1 MSIHEVNEQIRAWNQ
16 MGEFCAAQAQK
27 LEQAGWDSFEDHAGM
42 SGERPIAAIQ
52 IARPDLE
59 AAWQEQHEQAAAP
72 EQQPHPEPAPAP
84 NAEETL
90 AVSVEEVRGVLAE
103 VSVAGFTAQA
113 RALIQQTGVSKL
125 SEVPPEQYGWLLGKA
140 KELRD
145 ASK

>member
-1 MSIHEVNEQIRAWNQ
+1 MGIHELNEQIRAWNQ

-59 AAWQEQHEQAAAP
+59 AAWQEQQEQAAM
-72 EQQPHPEPAPAP
+72 PEPEAAQV
-84 NAEETL
+84 AVSSVEETA

-103 VSVAGFTAQA
+103 ISAAGFTAQA
-113 RALIQQTGVSKL
+113 RALIQQTGFSKL
-125 SEVPPEQYGWLLGKA
+125 SDMPPEKYGWLLGKA
-140 KELRD
+140 EELRD

>member
-1 MSIHEVNEQIRAWNQ
+1 MGIHELNEQIRAWNQ

-59 AAWQEQHEQAAAP
+59 AAWQEQQEQATAS
-72 EQQPHPEPAPAP
+72 EQQSGPEPAPDADE
-84 NAEETL
+84 AL

-103 VSVAGFTAQA
+103 VSAAGFTAQA

-125 SEVPPEQYGWLLGKA
+125 SDVPPEQYGWLLGKA

-145 ASK
+145 AAK